1 MCPPVGYPRECEA
14 RRKRA
19 GSARGRAAQT
29 SPKAGLFD
37 NVGRS
42 CHIGVIGRPTPSGA
56 ARAPGPRGLL
66 IESVNIM
73 ANANE
78 VTWMQVELSDLNE
91 KSRKLYD
98 AYKSAAQKTAEI
110 RKDFEASFIAQ
121 AKDVL
126 PDGMT
131 LAFGY
136 KFGRLSV
143 AAVPAEKPKAAA
155 KNTFKLGRK

>member
-1 MCPPVGYPRECEA
+1 MWSPLPLLPRGKA
-14 RRKRA
+14 RR
-19 GSARGRAAQT
+19 GCPHNARSRAAQ
-29 SPKAGLFD
+29 SPAKTGLFD
-37 NVGRS
+37 NPGQS
-42 CHIGVIGRPTPSGA
+42 AHIGVIGRPTPTDA
-56 ARAPGPRGLL
+56 ARASGLRGLL